1 MKTAPKPLVA
11 PATPVN
17 SGPYVPG
24 IGALPEQ
31 TKRHSVPAHKEPKPS
46 NTLKKNQGPS
56 KADMGAIPN
65 RTDNHNVPSHVEMN
79 GGLQGD
85 GLRPVNALSD
95 RGQTAANKDVH
106 VKWNH
111 KGRYDMTVPSADP
124 EK

>member
-1 MKTAPKPLVA
+1 M
-11 PATPVN
+11 
-17 SGPYVPG
+17 SG
-24 IGALPEQ
+24 IGAPPEQ
-31 TKRHSVPAHKEPKPS
+31 TKRDSVPAHKEPKPS

-65 RTDNHNVPSHVEMN
+65 RTDNHNVPARAERNS
-79 GGLQGD
+79 GLQGD

-95 RGQTAANKDVH
+95 RGQTPADKDVH